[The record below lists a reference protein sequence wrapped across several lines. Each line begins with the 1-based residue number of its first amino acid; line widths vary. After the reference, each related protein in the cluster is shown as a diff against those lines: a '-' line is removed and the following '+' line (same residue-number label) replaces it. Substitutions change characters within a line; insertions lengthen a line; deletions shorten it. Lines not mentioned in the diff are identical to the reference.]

1 MDLSKRT
8 RRQALLQL
16 LGLVDILHDK
26 GVQVTPAPQLEL
38 DDVCGLVLDDLGDLD
53 VRDGYICQSAAS
65 PWFPNAIIAP
75 SPLDRCA
82 TKASGRD
89 QTGRVG

>member
-1 MDLSKRT
+1 M
-8 RRQALLQL
+8 
-16 LGLVDILHDK
+16 
-26 GVQVTPAPQLEL
+26 
-38 DDVCGLVLDDLGDLD
+38 CGLVLDDLGDLD
-53 VRDGYICQSAAS
+53 VRDGYNCQSAAS

-89 QTGRVG
+89 QTGRVGRRTGRILPLAVLEEGLDLVDLLRHFGGV